1 MTFVRATHVVNGIV
15 LDGVL
20 GVFTEGFLR
29 WINVSIFF

>member
-20 GVFTEGFLR
+20 GVFTEAFK
-29 WINVSIFF
+29 VD